1 MFVYICQLFV
11 YFLKITGNPDDRRG
25 CSSTRTD
32 ECRDDAQCAED
43 EVCREHKAG
52 SGKGNTCQPT
62 CNFLKCGP
70 GAVCVA
76 RNHIGKCTCPKGIY
90 KGDPYNSGCQKVNC
104 VENDDCPA
112 NEYCDRLSYTCRS
125 VGWFY
130 LFVLGFLS
138 AEQQFQKPI
147 LD

>member
-1 MFVYICQLFV
+1 M
-11 YFLKITGNPDDRRG
+11 T
-25 CSSTRTD
+25 T
-32 ECRDDAQCAED
+32 
-43 EVCREHKAG
+43 
-52 SGKGNTCQPT
+52 
-62 CNFLKCGP
+62 
-70 GAVCVA
+70 
-76 RNHIGKCTCPKGIY
+76 RNHIGKCTCPKGVY